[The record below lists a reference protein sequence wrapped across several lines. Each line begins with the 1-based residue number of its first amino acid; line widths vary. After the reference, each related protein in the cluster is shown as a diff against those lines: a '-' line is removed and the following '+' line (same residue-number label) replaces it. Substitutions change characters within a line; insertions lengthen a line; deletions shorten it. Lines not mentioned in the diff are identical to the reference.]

1 MTFEE
6 LETEI
11 AILMQQMEDQPA
23 NAHDVYLIVREKL
36 NEMKAFGM
44 PLPADLLEL
53 EKRLEQQFDEEAG
66 A

>member
-23 NAHDVYLIVREKL
+23 NTHELYLIVREKL
-36 NEMKAFGM
+36 NEMRAFGM
-44 PLPADLLEL
+44 PMPADLLEL
-53 EKRLEQQFDEEAG
+53 EKTLEQQFEKEIQN
-66 A
+66 

>member
-23 NAHDVYLIVREKL
+23 NTHELYLIVREKL
-36 NEMKAFGM
+36 NEMRAFGM
-44 PLPADLLEL
+44 PLPADLVEL
-53 EKRLEQQFDEEAG
+53 EKRLEQQFEKEIQT
-66 A
+66 